1 MSLYDAASTAGAD
14 GHKCPSVGDEGTIAD
29 AERALAMKS
38 GPSVRLRCG
47 GGGACKL
54 CCAATLLL
62 AALLAAYLSSAASAA
77 QELAAGANAKLKL
90 TSSTH
95 MCGGAMRLGGEVQI
109 TNPSSWAASLEVEE
123 FRVLDGR
130 GVVTNRAGAADFK
143 PGVLQLPAGE
153 TSHIPITIDLAF
165 VDVEAM
171 GAMMHRAYANGELET
186 TVELQYTA
194 RLSGL
199 PFGSGGALEILL
211 STSGG
216 GGGSGGGGE
225 APAAG
230 AAAGGAAGTG
240 AGDGAPAAEGGGAK
254 VVAVDRLQFGASVLS
269 VSPPLAA
276 DSPEAFA
283 ISANLNISAS
293 WDICLLLHTFALPA
307 VRLLASTADGQPF
320 ATFEV
325 SRYQLAPSY
334 DQHSNA
340 HSQLQA
346 WVRLEVTAEQV
357 PAARRMM
364 ERMLPAADGS
374 VGEAVAVGLA
384 VDAGECSALR
394 VVGMMV
400 GRFNTSLSPLALDPD
415 AASTAA
421 PNTGAA
427 SGREE
432 EPEAEATGGLEGMN
446 PLAMLGVA
454 PQPKPLRVAIAP

>member
-1 MSLYDAASTAGAD
+1 MGAGA
-14 GHKCPSVGDEGTIAD
+14 
-29 AERALAMKS
+29 
-38 GPSVRLRCG
+38 
-47 GGGACKL
+47 
-54 CCAATLLL
+54 
-62 AALLAAYLSSAASAA
+62 
-77 QELAAGANAKLKL
+77 
-90 TSSTH
+90 
-95 MCGGAMRLGGEVQI
+95 
-109 TNPSSWAASLEVEE
+109 
-123 FRVLDGR
+123 
-130 GVVTNRAGAADFK
+130 
-143 PGVLQLPAGE
+143 
-153 TSHIPITIDLAF
+153 
-165 VDVEAM
+165 
-171 GAMMHRAYANGELET
+171 
-186 TVELQYTA
+186 
-194 RLSGL
+194 
-199 PFGSGGALEILL
+199 
-211 STSGG
+211 
-216 GGGSGGGGE
+216 
-225 APAAG
+225 
-230 AAAGGAAGTG
+230 
-240 AGDGAPAAEGGGAK
+240 GAPAAEGGGAK

-293 WDICLLLHTFALPA
+293 WEICLLLHTFALPA
-307 VRLLASTADGQPF
+307 VRLLASSADGQPF

-374 VGEAVAVGLA
+374 VREAVGVGLA

-400 GRFNTSLSPLALDPD
+400 GRFNTSLSPLVLDTD

-421 PNTGAA
+421 TSAGAA
-427 SGREE
+427 GGREV
-432 EPEAEATGGLEGMN
+432 EPELGVAGGREGMD
-446 PLAMLGVA
+446 PMAMLGVA